1 MNRIEKYANLI
12 IKVGINIQLNQTLII
27 NAPIETADFARLLSV
42 KAYEAGAREVVIRW
56 LDEKSSRIRF
66 DMASDEIF
74 DEVPNYI
81 PQFFNDYAQDDAAF
95 LSISASDPEIMKG
108 VDPKR
113 MSRQNKAMSN
123 ALQAYRSRMMSN
135 KNV

>member
-81 PQFFNDYAQDDAAF
+81 PQFFNDYA
-95 LSISASDPEIMKG
+95 
-108 VDPKR
+108 
-113 MSRQNKAMSN
+113 
-123 ALQAYRSRMMSN
+123 
-135 KNV
+135 